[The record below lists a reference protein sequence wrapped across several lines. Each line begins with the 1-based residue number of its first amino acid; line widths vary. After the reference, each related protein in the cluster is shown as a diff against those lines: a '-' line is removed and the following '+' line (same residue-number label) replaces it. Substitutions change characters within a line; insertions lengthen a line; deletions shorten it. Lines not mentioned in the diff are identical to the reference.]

1 MRSFVFLVFK
11 LISRAFTCPLVGT
24 QASLLGIL
32 QLPEYFKNS
41 GDCLIPK
48 GSVLL
53 HTFGKQLKNPI
64 NSVEESSLVS
74 VAITLFL
81 ATFVIVKH
89 MWTRTF
95 RCYIHLLL

>member
-53 HTFGKQLKNPI
+53 HTWETTKKSDQFSGREFPSFCCNY
-64 NSVEESSLVS
+64 
-74 VAITLFL
+74 
-81 ATFVIVKH
+81 FVLSNICH
-89 MWTRTF
+89 
-95 RCYIHLLL
+95 C

>member
-11 LISRAFTCPLVGT
+11 LFSRAFTCPLAGT

-41 GDCLIPK
+41 GDFFIPW

-53 HTFGKQLKNPI
+53 HTFGKQLKYLI
-64 NSVEESSLVS
+64 SSEKESSPVS
-74 VAITLFL
+74 AAITLFL

-89 MWTRTF
+89 M
-95 RCYIHLLL
+95 